1 MREVNIVNRIS
12 NINPFPTIFP
22 ARSRSPCP
30 RAIAANGE
38 PPAPTIA
45 EKEEIKITMEVVTP
59 IPAKALFKWFQP
71 DIDTI
76 YDIVK

>member
-59 IPAKALFKWFQP
+59 IPAKAFVSYA
-71 DIDTI
+71 DIGRHI
-76 YDIVK
+76 Q

>member
-12 NINPFPTIFP
+12 NINPFPLFFRPVPGRP
-22 ARSRSPCP
+22 A

-45 EKEEIKITMEVVTP
+45 EKEEIKITMEVVT
-59 IPAKALFKWFQP
+59 IPAKAFVP
-71 DIDTI
+71 ISGI
-76 YDIVK
+76 CPI

>member
-1 MREVNIVNRIS
+1 M
-12 NINPFPTIFP
+12 
-22 ARSRSPCP
+22 
-30 RAIAANGE
+30 AANGE

-59 IPAKALFKWFQP
+59 IPAKAFGPDLGNMP

-76 YDIVK
+76 YDIIK